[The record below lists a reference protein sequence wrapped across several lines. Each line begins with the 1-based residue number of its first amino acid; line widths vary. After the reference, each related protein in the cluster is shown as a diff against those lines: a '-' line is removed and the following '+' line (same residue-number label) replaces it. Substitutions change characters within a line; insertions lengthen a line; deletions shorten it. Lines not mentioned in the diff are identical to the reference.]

1 MNFEITYQ
9 IVSTILSLKINFK
22 VLTLY
27 RLSDLKN
34 SVDSFALDQKKIIIL
49 KRDLQFL
56 SYIYF
61 FLNAMLDEKYYKYIT
76 LLN

>member
-61 FLNAMLDEKYYKYIT
+61 F
-76 LLN
+76 